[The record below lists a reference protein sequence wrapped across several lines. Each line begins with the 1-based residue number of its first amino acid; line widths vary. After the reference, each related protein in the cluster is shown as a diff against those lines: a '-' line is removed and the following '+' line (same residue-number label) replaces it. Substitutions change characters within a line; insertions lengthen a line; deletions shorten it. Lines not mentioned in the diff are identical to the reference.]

1 MARKRIYIAGPMRGL
16 PDLNYSAFIRAMDS
30 INSDPK
36 LRGTWEVVNPVEIGE
51 DFGSV
56 EELNESP
63 DLLKRLMEFELAAVR
78 SCDAILL
85 LHGWEGSEG
94 ARDELRAALD
104 AKLEIYTQDS
114 GVLIR

>member
-16 PDLNYSAFIRAMDS
+16 PDLNYSAFIHAMEC
-30 INSDPK
+30 IIGDPG
-36 LRGTWEVVNPVEIGE
+36 LRKVWEVVNPVEIGE